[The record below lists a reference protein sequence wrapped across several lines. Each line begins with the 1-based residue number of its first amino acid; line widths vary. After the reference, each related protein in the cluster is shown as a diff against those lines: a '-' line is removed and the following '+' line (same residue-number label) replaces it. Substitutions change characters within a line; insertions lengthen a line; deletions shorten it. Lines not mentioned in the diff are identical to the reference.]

1 VRLAEIW
8 PTGSQLRGAILKGH
22 ELMAKFNPVQFIE
35 EVRSE
40 TSKVTWPTWKEVW
53 ITGLM
58 VLIMVTIAAFF
69 FLLADQLIGAVIKF
83 ILNLG
88 R

>member
-1 VRLAEIW
+1 
-8 PTGSQLRGAILKGH
+8 
-22 ELMAKFNPVQFIE
+22 MAKFNPVQFIE

-40 TSKVTWPTWKEVW
+40 TAKVTWPTWKEVW

-58 VLIMVTIAAFF
+58 VLVMVTIAAFF

-83 ILNLG
+83 ILSLG

>member
-1 VRLAEIW
+1 
-8 PTGSQLRGAILKGH
+8 
-22 ELMAKFNPVQFIE
+22 MAKFNPVQFIE
-35 EVRSE
+35 EVRAE
-40 TSKVTWPTWKEVW
+40 TAKVTWPTYKEVW
-53 ITGLM
+53 ITTVM

-69 FLLADQLIGAVIKF
+69 FLLADQVNGAVIKF